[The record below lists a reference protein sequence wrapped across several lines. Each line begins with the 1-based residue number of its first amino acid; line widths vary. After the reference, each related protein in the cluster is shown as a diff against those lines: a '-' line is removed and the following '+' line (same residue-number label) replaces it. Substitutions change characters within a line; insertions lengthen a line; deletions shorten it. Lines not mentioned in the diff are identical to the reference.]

1 MNFIYQWT
9 CSNLKKSRTDQYL
22 ARALFTFNA
31 VLFLLGIFAE
41 NVLLSTLCQG
51 CLRMCCSGDL
61 GCLFVYRQTVPM
73 MFFFLR
79 CWLNVRTSIMLQV
92 NLGLISL
99 KVKCSFYIL
108 VVRVWF
114 VSTSLLLEKE
124 SIFKWSH
131 FLWVTHNFNHDK
143 AVSVV
148 SDAAVQKLIYCS
160 NSKISFSLPI

>member
-9 CSNLKKSRTDQYL
+9 CSKLKKSRPDQYL
-22 ARALFTFNA
+22 ARALFTFTA
-31 VLFLLGIFAE
+31 ALFLLGIFAE

-51 CLRMCCSGDL
+51 CLRCENV
-61 GCLFVYRQTVPM
+61 LFWWFRVSLCVPPDCPNDVL
-73 MFFFLR
+73 FLR
-79 CWLNVRTSIMLQV
+79 CRLNVRTSIMLQV

-114 VSTSLLLEKE
+114 ASTSLLLHPRELRLEKE

-148 SDAAVQKLIYCS
+148 SDAAVQKH
-160 NSKISFSLPI
+160 